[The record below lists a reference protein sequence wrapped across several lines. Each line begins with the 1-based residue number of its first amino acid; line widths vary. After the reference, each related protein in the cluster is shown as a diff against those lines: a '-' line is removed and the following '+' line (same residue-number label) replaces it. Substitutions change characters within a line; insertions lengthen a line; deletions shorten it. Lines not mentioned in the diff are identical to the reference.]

1 MRLGL
6 DLDGVIIDH
15 TDNKIAIAK
24 KFGFSLSREQT
35 AADAM
40 KSIIPTPVRR
50 EIQKLLYD
58 NKEWSLGA
66 PLVPGAIEALREI
79 KENKVPFFLISRRK
93 VPAKAIELLEIHN
106 LWPTFFNQQN
116 TFFVIE
122 PEEKEVRTKEIGI
135 SHYVDDETDILDIIK
150 TPSKKF
156 LFDYLGIQ
164 KNSAYPIIRSWQ
176 ELLEK
181 LREDF

>member
-24 KFGFSLSREQT
+24 KFGFSLSKEET
-35 AADAM
+35 SANAM

-50 EIQKLLYD
+50 EIQQLLYD
-58 NKEWSLGA
+58 DKRWFLKA
-66 PLVPGAIEALREI
+66 PLVPGTIEALREI
-79 KENKVPFFLISRRK
+79 KERGIPFFLISRRK
-93 VPAKAIELLEIHN
+93 IPAKATELLEFLG
-106 LWPTFFNQQN
+106 LWPDFFNSKN
-116 TFFVIE
+116 ANFVIE
-122 PEEKEVRTKEIGI
+122 PEEKEIRAKEIGI
-135 SHYVDDETDILDIIK
+135 SHYVDDETDILNVMV

-156 LFDYLGIQ
+156 LFDYLGAQ
-164 KNSAYPIIRSWQ
+164 RESVYPIIRSWK

-181 LREDF
+181 LKLDF